1 MRVNQQAG
9 FTLIEAMVVVAI
21 IGIIASIAV
30 PSFSL
35 SLSERRTQQAAA
47 DIVNA
52 FNEARAQAALNGKAA
67 RLLIGDNNRSYT
79 VHILEGKPAEA
90 QANQTLSDKK
100 MTSQYL
106 LNESISVA
114 SNLNDKLTI
123 LILPTGRVAVKPIE
137 KEAPKFGTAAQVA
150 PKVSTLYFR
159 VCDSRYSGESGY
171 TVSINTLGVS
181 RQIKGKVSVADD
193 TKANSVTNS
202 DCG

>member
-52 FNEARAQAALNGKAA
+52 FNEARSQAALSGKAA
-67 RLLIGDNNRSYT
+67 ELLIDSNKRLYT
-79 VHILEGKPAEA
+79 VQFLDRSLAVTTETSKFQ
-90 QANQTLSDKK
+90 QAKDTVVAKK
-100 MTSQYL
+100 TTTQYQL
-106 LNESISVA
+106 IDRITVNTNA
-114 SNLNDKLTI
+114 SNKTVVLT
-123 LILPTGRVAVKPIE
+123 TGRID
-137 KEAPKFGTAAQVA
+137 GR
-150 PKVSTLYFR
+150 TLYFR
-159 VCDSRYSGESGY
+159 VCDNNYSGESGY
-171 TVSINTLGVS
+171 TVTINPLGVS
-181 RQIKGKVSVADD
+181 RQIKGKVNITDN
-193 TKANSVTNS
+193 TTANNITNV